1 MEKKKKKT
9 VKVNLKKVSIILFV
23 IGIIYVIAGI
33 TITELWEYIQAY
45 EWGIVMLVE
54 GIVFIGT
61 ACGLI
66 IKQLLPEKKFIICMV
81 IGYLTV
87 IIGVIAAAII
97 KSINKNKEYS
107 GDKYQNL
114 ERLQKLKEQGVI
126 TEEEFNAE
134 KKKILG

>member
-1 MEKKKKKT
+1 MLIKLFFLCNKGFTLAE
-9 VKVNLKKVSIILFV
+9 IL
-23 IGIIYVIAGI
+23 I
-33 TITELWEYIQAY
+33 TL
-45 EWGIVMLVE
+45 G
-54 GIVFIGT
+54 
-61 ACGLI
+61 
-66 IKQLLPEKKFIICMV
+66 
-81 IGYLTV
+81 